1 MFNRKARGTPGKDF
15 KTLKTLDISLFF
27 NSSCSGPLK
36 FKRKIYILIA
46 CFFFIYLNFI
56 LKSYYYYLAV
66 KSLAVNDEFG
76 VPIMPIIIN

>member
-1 MFNRKARGTPGKDF
+1 MLNRKVRGTSKRDF
-15 KTLKTLDISLFF
+15 KTLRILNINLFSG
-27 NSSCSGPLK
+27 SSYSGLFK

-66 KSLAVNDEFG
+66 KPLAVNDELG
-76 VPIMPIIIN
+76 MSIMPVIID